1 MFAVRAA
8 GVFSLLLT
16 FAAGAQAAVLYN
28 NLPPLATISGP
39 DPISGDGPQQYNS
52 FTADSSGAVD
62 TIQLLL
68 DISGSPTGVVDVG
81 IYEDNGSNS
90 PSTTLAAP
98 VGTVDE
104 TLLSGTASVYTFAN
118 LGITGLIDGAR
129 YWVEL
134 TDQSASAPSDLEWSF
149 ATDDSGIGV
158 AGEFSGATQLGT
170 FPNDDPTFPPYMMCV
185 SNNGTGGACA
195 IAIPPVPEPASLS
208 ILGLGLVGLGLL
220 RRYRSA

>member
-1 MFAVRAA
+1 MGHSSTTPSPPTPAA
-8 GVFSLLLT
+8 RST
-16 FAAGAQAAVLYN
+16 QSSCCWISAGAR
-28 NLPPLATISGP
+28 PE
-39 DPISGDGPQQYNS
+39 
-52 FTADSSGAVD
+52 SS
-62 TIQLLL
+62 T
-68 DISGSPTGVVDVG
+68 S
-81 IYEDNGSNS
+81 
-90 PSTTLAAP
+90 
-98 VGTVDE
+98 
-104 TLLSGTASVYTFAN
+104 SVYTFAN